1 MNYSKIKNKTR
12 KIHVPILLNGNK
24 AIIKFIFK
32 FVFYTSKYN
41 SAKTKREVPPTT
53 ALFSSGELLMICTVP
68 CDRYQNLPQ
77 KALSSFKLSVFKTS

>member
-1 MNYSKIKNKTR
+1 MNYSKIKNKTQ

-41 SAKTKREVPPTT
+41 SAKTKHEVPPTT
-53 ALFSSGELLMICTVP
+53 V
-68 CDRYQNLPQ
+68 YQNLPQ